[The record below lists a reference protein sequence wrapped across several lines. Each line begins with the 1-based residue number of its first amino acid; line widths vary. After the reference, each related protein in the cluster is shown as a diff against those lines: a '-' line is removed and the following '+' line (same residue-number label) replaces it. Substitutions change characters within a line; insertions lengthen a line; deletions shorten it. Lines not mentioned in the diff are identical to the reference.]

1 MLVYYFMHKQKRSK
15 LFASHKNWV
24 REGGWLNL
32 SKLNYFITPF
42 FPEPIKKTCFWNSST
57 RSKIYS
63 SAKIS
68 TPQDVR

>member
-42 FPEPIKKTCFWNSST
+42 FLSGTNKENMFLELLYKEQNI
-57 RSKIYS
+57 
-63 SAKIS
+63 
-68 TPQDVR
+68 